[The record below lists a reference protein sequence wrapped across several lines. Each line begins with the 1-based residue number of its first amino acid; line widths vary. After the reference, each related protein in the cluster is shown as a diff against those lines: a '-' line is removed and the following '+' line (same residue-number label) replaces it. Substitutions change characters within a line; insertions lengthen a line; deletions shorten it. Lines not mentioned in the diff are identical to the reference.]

1 MGTPE
6 FAVASLDKLLAN
18 NMEVVA
24 VVTAPDRPAGRGQ
37 QLHQSAVKEY
47 AVSKNIPVLQPEK
60 LKDPEFIEQLR
71 SFNADVQ
78 FVVAFRML
86 PEVVWNMP
94 RQGTFNLHGSLLP
107 RYRGAAP
114 INWAI
119 INGDKESGVTTFK
132 LKHEI
137 DTGAIL
143 LQQKVSISDT
153 MNAGQLHDV
162 LKDIGADLLL
172 RTAVLIK
179 EASENGT
186 ALNFFSQDDSESTH
200 APKIF
205 RETCAI
211 RWTNKAHSIHTL
223 VRGLSPYPAAF
234 ATLSSAENVTPQTIK
249 IYESEVETDDH
260 APAAGTIITD
270 HKTYIK
276 VSCTDGFIYLKQVQL
291 QGKKKLGVTEFLRG
305 FRFDV
310 SSRMI

>member
-211 RWTNKAHSIHTL
+211 RWTNKAHSIHNL